1 MNADII
7 IKGVVVLKL
16 RPVLSILAFFSLYNI
31 FVYYLGWNVWIW
43 ASTALN
49 WEHPIL
55 YSLIVA
61 IVAYSYILGRLMK
74 VLSFL
79 SILGS
84 YWFAVVQY
92 GLLLFPVA
100 NLTVF
105 LLKWSPLSEEA
116 AIIWTGNVT
125 LIIFMLLMALGTF
138 NAYSPVIRSYEISI
152 PKNVINHK
160 ELKIAVASDMHFG
173 KLSGRAHV
181 SRLVKIVKSMNPDL
195 ILLPGDIID
204 DDPKQFVRKQMGEIL
219 KNMHAPMGMYGVLG
233 NHEYYGREIPAFLE
247 EMNKLDIRILMDEV
261 IKVEDSFYLVGRK
274 DKTDSRR
281 RSIKELVENLDHNLP
296 IIAMDHQPTQLKE
309 AEESGIDIILSG
321 HTHRGQMMPN
331 HLITKRMFELDW
343 GYLKKNSLHAIVS
356 SGFGFWGPPI
366 RIGSRSEVVELK
378 VSFLQED

>member
-1 MNADII
+1 MNTDII

-16 RPVLSILAFFSLYNI
+16 RPVLSILAFFSLYHI
-31 FVYYLGWNVWIW
+31 LVYYLGWNVWIW
-43 ASTALN
+43 ASTAFH
-49 WEHPIL
+49 WGQPIL
-55 YSLIVA
+55 FSFIVA
-61 IVAYSYILGRLMK
+61 ITAYSYILGRL
-74 VLSFL
+74 LRPLGFL
-79 SILGS
+79 SIIGS

-92 GLLLFPVA
+92 GLLLFPIA
-100 NLTVF
+100 NLSVF

-125 LIIFMLLMALGTF
+125 LFIFMLLMALGTF
-138 NAYSPVIRSYEISI
+138 NAYSPVIRSYELSI
-152 PKNVINHK
+152 PKKVINHK

-181 SRLVKIVKSMNPDL
+181 SRLVRTVERMNPDL

-219 KNMHAPMGMYGVLG
+219 KNMHAPMGIYGVLG
-233 NHEYYGREIPAFLE
+233 NHEYYGKEIPAFLE
-247 EMNKLDIRILMDEV
+247 EMKKLDIQILMDEV
-261 IKVEDSFYLVGRK
+261 IQVEDSFYILGRK

-281 RSIKELVENLDHNLP
+281 KPIKDLVENLDHNLP

-331 HLITKRMFELDW
+331 HLITKRLFELDW
-343 GYLKKNSLHAIVS
+343 GHLKKNSLHAIVS

-378 VSFLQED
+378 VSFLQGD

>member
-16 RPVLSILAFFSLYNI
+16 RSVISILAFFSLYNI

-43 ASTALN
+43 ASTAFH

-55 YSLIVA
+55 FSLIVA
-61 IVAYSYILGRLMK
+61 ITAYSYILGRLLK
-74 VLSFL
+74 VLSYL
-79 SILGS
+79 SIIGS

-92 GLLLFPVA
+92 GLLLFPIA

-116 AIIWTGNVT
+116 AIIWTGNAT

-152 PKNVINHK
+152 SKKVIKHK

-181 SRLVKIVKSMNPDL
+181 RRLVKTVESMNPDL

-204 DDPKQFVRKQMGEIL
+204 DDPKQFVRKQMGDIL
-219 KNMHAPMGMYGVLG
+219 KNMHAPMGIYGVLG

-247 EMNKLDIRILMDEV
+247 EMKKLDIRILMDEV
-261 IKVEDSFYLVGRK
+261 IQVEDSFYILGRK

-281 RSIKELVENLDHNLP
+281 KPIKDLIENLDYNLP

-378 VSFLQED
+378 VTFLQGN

>member
-16 RPVLSILAFFSLYNI
+16 RPVLSIFAFFSLYNI
-31 FVYYLGWNVWIW
+31 LVYYLGWNVWIW
-43 ASTALN
+43 ASTAFH

-55 YSLIVA
+55 FSLIVA
-61 IVAYSYILGRLMK
+61 ITAYSYIIGRLLK
-74 VLSFL
+74 LLSFL
-79 SILGS
+79 SIIGS

-92 GLLLFPVA
+92 GLLLFPIS

-152 PKNVINHK
+152 PKKVINHK

-181 SRLVKIVKSMNPDL
+181 GRLVKTVKSMNPDL

-219 KNMHAPMGMYGVLG
+219 KNMHAPMGIYGVLG

-247 EMNKLDIRILMDEV
+247 EMKKLDIRILMDEV
-261 IKVEDSFYLVGRK
+261 IQVEESFYILGRK

-281 RSIKELVENLDHNLP
+281 KPIKDLVENLDHNLP

-331 HLITKRMFELDW
+331 HLITKRMFEMDW

-378 VSFLQED
+378 VSFLQEN

>member
-1 MNADII
+1 MNADIFF
-7 IKGVVVLKL
+7 KGVVVLKL

-31 FVYYLGWNVWIW
+31 LVYYLGWNVWNW
-43 ASTALN
+43 GSTAFH
-49 WEHPIL
+49 WEHPIFF
-55 YSLIVA
+55 SLIVA
-61 IVAYSYILGRLMK
+61 ITAYSYILGRLSK
-74 VLSFL
+74 ILSFL
-79 SILGS
+79 SIIGS

-92 GLLLFPVA
+92 GLLLFPIA
-100 NLTVF
+100 NFTVF
-105 LLKWSPLSEEA
+105 LLKWSPLSAEA
-116 AIIWTGNVT
+116 AIIWTGNAT
-125 LIIFMLLMALGTF
+125 LLIFILLMALGTF
-138 NAYSPVIRSYEISI
+138 NAYCPVIRSYEISI
-152 PKNVINHK
+152 PKKVLNQK

-181 SRLVKIVKSMNPDL
+181 SRLVKTVESMNPDL

-219 KNMHAPMGMYGVLG
+219 KNMHAPMGIYGVLG
-233 NHEYYGREIPAFLE
+233 NHEYYGKEIPAFLE
-247 EMNKLDIRILMDEV
+247 EMKKLDIRILMDEV
-261 IKVEDSFYLVGRK
+261 IQVEDSFYILGRK

-281 RSIKELVENLDHNLP
+281 KPIKDLVENLDLNLP
-296 IIAMDHQPTQLKE
+296 IIAMDHQPTQLQE

-378 VSFLQED
+378 VTFLQEN